1 MKGKEPQERLR
12 EFLSQTSEFDYKAFE
27 EQVRTNPA
35 LHGLL
40 RNFDKLCR
48 HASPYDREIMWNQLH
63 TALQK
68 RRHRRLWI
76 RSVAAAVLLLP
87 LGLSLIFW
95 GVKHQQMPESI
106 LAVEKQESRQVQLYL
121 AEGEVVDLT
130 TLGND
135 TLILENGTG
144 IQVNALTGLTYLHE
158 QTKEETA
165 VYHILKVPRGCE
177 YHLVLAD
184 ATEVWLN
191 SESELRFPVSFATGE
206 RRLQLKGEAYFK
218 VAKDSLRPF
227 RVMADEMLVEVL
239 GTTFNINAYRDN
251 GALRTT
257 LVEGSVQVKD
267 TFSGYQCVLHPHQQ
281 AALQHGQGVVSK
293 VRLDEVVNWKDGQFL
308 FRDMPLEQIAKQL
321 ERWYDV
327 QIVFREDT
335 LRKQRFT
342 GIIKRYHTLAQ
353 VCAGIEETG
362 EIRFEMNGNRM
373 LVCPIK

>member
-1 MKGKEPQERLR
+1 MKEKEPKERLQ

-27 EQVRTNPA
+27 EQVRNNPA

-40 RNFDKLCR
+40 RNFDKMCR

-76 RSVAAAVLLLP
+76 RSVAAAVLILP
-87 LGLSLIFW
+87 LGLSLIFRD
-95 GVKHQQMPESI
+95 VKHQQIPGRI

-144 IQVNALTGLTYLHE
+144 IQVNALSGLTYLHK
-158 QTKEETA
+158 QTKEETP
-165 VYHILKVPRGCE
+165 VYHTLKVPRGCE

-191 SESELRFPVSFATGE
+191 SESELRFPASFVSGE

-218 VAKDSLRPF
+218 VAKDTLRPF

-239 GTTFNINAYRDN
+239 GTTFNVNAYRDN

-257 LVEGSVQVKD
+257 LVEGSVKVKD
-267 TFSGYQCVLHPHQQ
+267 TLSGYHCLLKPHQQ
-281 AALQHGQGVVSK
+281 AELQHGQGVVSE
-293 VRLDEVVNWKDGQFL
+293 VRLDEVINWKEGQFL
-308 FRDMPLEQIAKQL
+308 FREMPLEQIAKQL

-327 QIVFREDT
+327 QITFREDN
-335 LRKQRFT
+335 LRKQHFT
-342 GIIKRYHTLAQ
+342 GIIKRYNTLAE

-362 EIRFEMNGNRM
+362 EVRFEINGNRIM
-373 LVCPIK
+373 VCPIK